1 LETVLV
7 LPDDEDLT
15 PLLEQYDG
23 QTFDVKLRD
32 RRLFKDGNWNTLCLP
47 FTSNL
52 TAPLFTNAQ
61 EYTIMELDVTR
72 TYYLKDDNEREK
84 PYKTGVQDGT
94 LYIFFKEAKSIS
106 AGTPYIVKWKE
117 VENYNSLDPAFD
129 YQDPVFADMTISKA
143 LQPVSSNDGK
153 LTFQPT
159 YAPIVWG
166 KEDRSILFLGISNM
180 LYYPNGAGNVSMNSC
195 RAYFKLKDG
204 IEMGDPDSGGSGGG
218 DEFIPIGGGDVKA
231 FVVNISDGETRI
243 TATNLTNQTNM
254 ADAWYTID
262 GRKLDKKPAQRG
274 LYISNGRKLVIK

>member
-1 LETVLV
+1 METVLA

-47 FTSNL
+47 FSTNL

-72 TYYLKDDNEREK
+72 TYYLKGDDDREK

-94 LYIFFKEAKSIS
+94 LYLFFKEAKSIS

-117 VENYNSLDPAFD
+117 VENYNPLDPAYD
-129 YQDPVFADMTISKA
+129 YQDPVFANVTIDKTLSS
-143 LQPVSSNDGK
+143 VSSNDGK

-159 YAPIVWG
+159 YAPIVWRSQ
-166 KEDRSILFLGISNM
+166 DRSILFLGAGSA
-180 LYYPNGAGNVSMNSC
+180 LFFPQGNGASSIGPC
-195 RAYFKLKDG
+195 RAYFQLNG
-204 IEMGDPDSGGSGGG
+204 IVMGDSEGGA
-218 DEFIPIGGGDVKA
+218 IGPGDVKA
-231 FVVNISDGETRI
+231 FVVNISDGETGI